1 LAPTWAL
8 LCGSRRVEGPL
19 KLSGGLLMV
28 EVEVDG
34 RKRRLELKM
43 VGGYRLAA

>member
-1 LAPTWAL
+1 LALTWAL
-8 LCGSRRVEGPL
+8 LYGFRRVEGPV

-34 RKRRLELKM
+34 GRAGLKM
-43 VGGYRLAA
+43 AGGYGLAA